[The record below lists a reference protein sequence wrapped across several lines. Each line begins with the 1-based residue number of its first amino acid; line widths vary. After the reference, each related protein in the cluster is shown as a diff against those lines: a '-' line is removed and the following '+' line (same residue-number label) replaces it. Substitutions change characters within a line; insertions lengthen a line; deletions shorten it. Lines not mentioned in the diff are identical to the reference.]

1 MNRFKQLL
9 LANRAWSVEKAD
21 DDPNYFTRT
30 LTPHNPVFM
39 WIGSSDSRVVPER
52 ITRSPPGSLYI
63 HRNLGNLV
71 DENDLNLMADVEHA
85 LEDMNVRHIILC
97 GHFGCTSLEA
107 VLRGGASNAIERWL
121 EPARAVLSA
130 HRAEIDEISGHEAKL
145 SRFIELNV
153 QAQLLRLAR
162 TDSVRAAFRRGS
174 ELKLHGWVY
183 DLRDGLIKRLLEI
196 NRETDLDALPLP
208 PKVLV

>member
-1 MNRFKQLL
+1 
-9 LANRAWSVEKAD
+9 
-21 DDPNYFTRT
+21 
-30 LTPHNPVFM
+30 
-39 WIGSSDSRVVPER
+39 
-52 ITRSPPGSLYI
+52 
-63 HRNLGNLV
+63 
-71 DENDLNLMADVEHA
+71 MADVEHA

-121 EPARAVLSA
+121 EPARAVLNT